1 MGRVDTAA
9 LLVALVGGVANA
21 ASATALSSFTVNDA
35 RTLPTPELA
44 KELLGERLGSRVIEA
59 TRHEYDGSSSSI
71 PEYVEFFTQPELSA
85 PVLNGICRT
94 DVIIVEY
101 NWFELDGASSS
112 TPLKIARIAAK
123 SRFRAFPEPA
133 GDPGSGEYDLVQTAA
148 CAAMRTAK
156 DAFRAPSG
164 GDAQWL
170 AAIHREY
177 SNPAS
182 RFTFSCKDFA
192 DASCTK
198 ARAALGSLD
207 LNKANDV
214 QHIDC
219 PKVKTG
225 DQVDYCY
232 RLTFPY
238 AEEARFPEIGD
249 YEDVGASPEW
259 IVTVFAGM
267 RDGMAPVQIRT
278 LQLEQLPKP
287 IAIP

>member
-1 MGRVDTAA
+1 VREAKLTVLGSV
-9 LLVALVGGVANA
+9 LIGL
-21 ASATALSSFTVNDA
+21 ASVATATGLPPFTVNDA
-35 RTLPTPELA
+35 RELPIPQLA
-44 KELLGERLGSRVIEA
+44 KDLLGERLGSRVIEA
-59 TRHEYDGSSSSI
+59 SRHEYDGSSSST
-71 PEYVEFFTQPELSA
+71 PQYVEFFTQPELSA

-101 NWFELDGASSS
+101 NWFELDGAAPS

-123 SRFRAFPEPA
+123 SRFKSFPEPA
-133 GDPGSGEYDLVQTAA
+133 GDPGSDEYDRAQTAA

-177 SNPAS
+177 SNPTS
-182 RFTFSCKDFA
+182 RFTFGCKDFA
-192 DASCTK
+192 DASCGK
-198 ARAALGSLD
+198 ARVALGGLD
-207 LNKANDV
+207 LNKATDV

-219 PKVKTG
+219 PKVRTG

-238 AEEARFPEIGD
+238 AGETRFPEIGD
-249 YEDVGASPEW
+249 YEDVGGSPEW
-259 IVTVFAGM
+259 IITVFAGM
-267 RDGMAPVQIRT
+267 RDGMAPVQIRS
-278 LQLEQLPKP
+278 LQLEHLPKP